1 MAPFYIRK
9 EDKDMIKRK
18 IDRYLADFFKTDK
31 KEDRKNYLS
40 PYLHADVYP
49 KGTESAYPIFH

>member
-18 IDRYLADFFKTDK
+18 IDRYLANFFKMDK
-31 KEDRKNYLS
+31 KEGVSYSMTHPLS
-40 PYLHADVYP
+40 FIYTCLVG
-49 KGTESAYPIFH
+49 KTI